1 MNLEAVY
8 TYNTYKLSPLLV
20 VTKARPF
27 ILTPAPVESVYVPAR
42 HVVQEEL
49 PDGV

>member
-1 MNLEAVY
+1 MY
-8 TYNTYKLSPLLV
+8 ITYELSPLLV
-20 VTKARPF
+20 VTKACPC
-27 ILTPAPVESVYVPAR
+27 IPKSAPVEPVYVPAR